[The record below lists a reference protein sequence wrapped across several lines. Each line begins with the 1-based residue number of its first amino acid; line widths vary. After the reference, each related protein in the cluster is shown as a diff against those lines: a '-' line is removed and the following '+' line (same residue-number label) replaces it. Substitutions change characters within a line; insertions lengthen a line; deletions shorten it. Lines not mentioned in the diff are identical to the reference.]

1 MAEIL
6 LIQRFVR
13 LQRSHSRFL
22 TIPIVRDI
30 HHNTRN
36 FDDFQKIMLE
46 RQTRVITY
54 RFLCEIMRHS
64 PTPISISSYSKW
76 VSMFLSAFLIH
87 TFPDDV
93 LSTSRSMHSERAV
106 LQSASSLVRR
116 VCIRPSAKVCH
127 ISNDLYVLFQEY
139 CSRFDTWLLE
149 DRQCQL
155 NVLCQ
160 LIVQLRTHG
169 PNTTNKN
176 VRNEYVKS
184 AQAFESNIL
193 EHIRKISGE
202 SGIEFVKQFI
212 GGVEKA
218 QLQIASQVNTTM
230 HRVYWD
236 MMEEQLAN
244 SEHRVTCVIMLVKE
258 LVKELLLLVTSDE
271 YRRNVQEDIDIAYLE
286 LKMMNGTFS
295 IDVLGELVDN
305 VCKHILLIC
314 SPAQDAEIKAEQKK
328 IEKHLRE
335 PNCTWKRLGIFFK
348 TMTYHVQYVK
358 DQVERLHRANQTN
371 DNESK

>member
-1 MAEIL
+1 MADI

-13 LQRSHSRFL
+13 LQRAHARFL
-22 TIPIVRDI
+22 TVPIVRDI

-36 FDDFQKIMLE
+36 FDEFQKIMLE
-46 RQTRVITY
+46 RQTRVIAY
-54 RFLCEIMRHS
+54 RFLREIMRHS
-64 PTPISISSYSKW
+64 PTKTNHSSYSKW
-76 VSMFLSAFLIH
+76 VSVFLSAFLIH

-93 LSTSRSMHSERAV
+93 LSTSLTMHSEKAV
-106 LQSASSLVRR
+106 LQSANALVRR
-116 VCIRPSAKVCH
+116 VCVRRSATLCYRSKE
-127 ISNDLYVLFQEY
+127 LYVMFQEY
-139 CSRFDTWLLE
+139 CSRFDAWLLE

-169 PNTTNKN
+169 PNTTNTE

-184 AQAFESNIL
+184 AQAFEAKIL
-193 EHIRKISGE
+193 NHIRKIAGE

-212 GGVEKA
+212 GVVEKA
-218 QLQIASQVNTTM
+218 HVQIASQVNTTM

-236 MMEEQLAN
+236 MMEEQLSN
-244 SEHRVTCVIMLVKE
+244 TDHRVACVIMLVKE
-258 LVKELLLLVTSDE
+258 MVKELLLLVPSDD

-295 IDVLGELVDN
+295 VDILGEIVDH
-305 VCKHILLIC
+305 VCTHILLIC
-314 SPAQDAEIKAEQKK
+314 SPAQDAEIKAEQEK
-328 IEKHLRE
+328 IKEYLRE
-335 PNCTWKRLGIFFK
+335 PNCNWKRLAPFFK

-358 DQVERLHRANQTN
+358 DQVERLHKANRAK
-371 DNESK
+371 DDESQ